1 MNNIQVKLEEF
12 ISLNKKTYICK
23 MKKYILVIFGDF
35 SSDELAK
42 ELALDLTPLVD
53 SPNLK
58 FQRTTGSMLF
68 HFASEVIQD
77 EIVEYLDGILIDRPN
92 HYIMTEYSDNVSV
105 SFPDDVKKHLFDLEN
120 NTEDVYINMS
130 VGSSTKKELSEDDDE
145 FVALLLEQIKERVK
159 KPSLDTLLDKIN
171 SKGIDSLSPFEKEV
185 LKEITQNLNS

>member
-1 MNNIQVKLEEF
+1 
-12 ISLNKKTYICK
+12 

-92 HYIMTEYSDNVSV
+92 HYIMTEYSDNLSV

-120 NTEDVYINMS
+120 NSEDVYINMS

-159 KPSLDTLLDKIN
+159 KPNLDTLLDKIN